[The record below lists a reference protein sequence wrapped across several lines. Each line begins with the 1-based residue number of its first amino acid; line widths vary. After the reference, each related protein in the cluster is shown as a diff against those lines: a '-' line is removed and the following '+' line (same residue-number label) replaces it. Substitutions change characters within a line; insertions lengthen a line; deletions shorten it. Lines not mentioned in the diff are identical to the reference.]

1 MAVIHLAPCEVDVDS
16 LGFDDKHINSE
27 SKHRVNERQAR
38 QWIRDAKISV
48 TVWNGRYERYYGYD
62 GTAYVDL
69 PTRNIRTAYSVDQYD
84 EKTRALMEVLQKN
97 GIL

>member
-1 MAVIHLAPCEVDVDS
+1 MAPCEVDVDS

-27 SKHRVNERQAR
+27 SKHRVNEQQAR

-62 GTAYVDL
+62 GTVYVD
-69 PTRNIRTAYSVDQYD
+69 NEGHFIRTAYAKD
-84 EKTRALMEVLQKN
+84 EYEDDVKGIVEVLKN
-97 GIL
+97 AGY